1 MNRRSLLS
9 LSTITALGFALVP
22 GGVIAQQKSLKDQ
35 IVGSWTLVQAIDTHA
50 DGTKTNPWGANP
62 KGAYM
67 LLNCSESANRPRH
80 PSGSSRTAMRG
91 SEARGGA
98 VDKSPEGVRS
108 HVPAKAVEFK
118 VFGASPGAAATLA
131 CSVPT

>member
-1 MNRRSLLS
+1 
-9 LSTITALGFALVP
+9 
-22 GGVIAQQKSLKDQ
+22 
-35 IVGSWTLVQAIDTHA
+35 
-50 DGTKTNPWGANP
+50 
-62 KGAYM
+62 
-67 LLNCSESANRPRH
+67 
-80 PSGSSRTAMRG
+80 MRG

-108 HVPAKAVEFK
+108 HVPAKAVEFQ